1 MKLLKIFGIIFL
13 ENKNGKGGTLSHMQH
28 QEEKKILDALE
39 SVVDICQQQETC
51 ESCELRRLGLCKG
64 ENNPRQWTLPERV

>member
-1 MKLLKIFGIIFL
+1 
-13 ENKNGKGGTLSHMQH
+13 MQH

-51 ESCELRRLGLCKG
+51 ELRRLGLCKG

>member
-1 MKLLKIFGIIFL
+1 
-13 ENKNGKGGTLSHMQH
+13 MQH

-64 ENNPRQWTLPERV
+64 ENNPRQWTLPERVWFFYTVESAVYPS

>member
-1 MKLLKIFGIIFL
+1 
-13 ENKNGKGGTLSHMQH
+13 MQH